1 MNRFVKILG
10 ATAGSVAVI
19 ATGIG
24 ASSSTAQTNPPAPP
38 CAPGQQPAP
47 QAPCTPDGS
56 MPGMPGGNG
65 GNGGNGGAGGI
76 GGAGG
81 AGGRAGLLAPNPE
94 FINLPDCAS
103 GTFPSPSNICKPAG
117 GMDLK
122 PCAEGVEPTPEAPC
136 RPGGTNPQFD
146 QKPPADAVNKLLT
159 LDVDIDGSGEA
170 DGSFDATLNRIVKGM
185 SASHRAQFTQQ
196 MQDESFVINTNSK
209 TKCFADKKS
218 DPDALAD
225 PVSCTVLSDAVDNY
239 ANTVKATTQVRMKFD
254 AASFTP
260 TFTATKIVIRGKS
273 KI

>member
-47 QAPCTPDGS
+47 QAPCTPDATPPPPGS
-56 MPGMPGGNG
+56 MPGMP
-65 GNGGNGGAGGI
+65 GGNGGAGGI

-81 AGGRAGLLAPNPE
+81 RAGLFAPNPE
-94 FINLPDCAS
+94 FVNLPDCAP

-136 RPGGTNPQFD
+136 RPGGTNPQFE
-146 QKPPADAVNKLLT
+146 QRPPAEALKKLLT
-159 LDVDIDGSGEA
+159 LDVDVDGSGEA
-170 DGSFDATLNRIVKGM
+170 PGTFDVTLNRIVKGI
-185 SASHRAQFTQQ
+185 AAAKRAELQQQ
-196 MQDESFVINTNSK
+196 MEGESFVISTNSR

-225 PVSCTVLSDAVDNY
+225 PVSCRVLSDATDDY

>member
-10 ATAGSVAVI
+10 ATAGSAALI

-24 ASSSTAQTNPPAPP
+24 VSASSAQTMPNFPP
-38 CAPGQQPAP
+38 CAAGQTPTP
-47 QAPCTPDGS
+47 QAPCIPPGGAMPN

-65 GNGGNGGAGGI
+65 GNGGNGGLLSP

-81 AGGRAGLLAPNPE
+81 PGVPDSAFA
-94 FINLPDCAS
+94 NLPDCAV
-103 GTFPSPSNICKPAG
+103 GTFPSLTNICKPAG
-117 GMDLK
+117 GMDIK

-136 RPGGTNPQFD
+136 RPSGTNPQF
-146 QKPPADAVNKLLT
+146 QQRPPADALKKLLT
-159 LDVDIDGSGEA
+159 LDVDVDGSGEA
-170 DGSFDATLNRIVKGM
+170 PGTFDVTLNRIVKGI
-185 SASHRAQFTQQ
+185 AAAKRAELQQQ
-196 MQDESFVINTNSK
+196 MEGESFVITTNSK

-225 PVSCTVLSDAVDNY
+225 PVSCKVLSDATDDY

-260 TFTATKIVIRGKS
+260 TFTATKIVIKGKS

>member
-1 MNRFVKILG
+1 MNRIARIAG
-10 ATAGSVAVI
+10 ATLCSALLVSA
-19 ATGIG
+19 GIG
-24 ASSSTAQTNPPAPP
+24 TSISLAQQGPQ
-38 CAPGQQPAP
+38 PGPQPGPQQGP
-47 QAPCTPDGS
+47 Q
-56 MPGMPGGNG
+56 PGPQQGPQPGPQPGPQQGQPGPQG
-65 GNGGNGGAGGI
+65 G
-76 GGAGG
+76 
-81 AGGRAGLLAPNPE
+81 PQ
-94 FINLPDCAS
+94 NLPDCAE
-103 GTFPSPSNICKPAG
+103 GTFPSQANPCKPAG
-117 GMDLK
+117 GVDLK
-122 PCAEGVEPTPEAPC
+122 PCAEGVNPTPEAPC
-136 RPGGTNPQFD
+136 RPAGTNPQLD
-146 QKPPADAVNKLLT
+146 QKPPADAMKKLLT

-260 TFTATKIVIRGKS
+260 TFTATKIVIKGKS